1 MNYTGLSDALKGIGT
16 AIEKNPE
23 GFSHVLGAFGQAI
36 SPEGSWQANLGGA
49 AATMSAEESN
59 RQFLQQ
65 LFGGQELPEEEEE
78 EAISALS
85 GGIKRP
91 QVLGI
96 GGR

>member
-49 AATMSAEESN
+49 TAAMSAEESN

-65 LFGGQELPEEEEE
+65 LFGGQDLDEEQ
-78 EAISALS
+78 ISALAQQIS
-85 GGIKRP
+85 AP
-91 QVLGI
+91 QSLGI